1 VRSSR
6 PPPPSLV
13 PLRIGSFDIVER
25 IAVGGMSEV
34 FRAEERT
41 RTGTRTVVLKRML
54 PSLAVDGAA
63 REMFEEEA
71 RLGALIDHAGV
82 VKLLGSGE
90 HEGQPYLVL
99 EHVPGLDLW
108 RLSRWL
114 TRHGR
119 RLEPTL
125 VAHAGRQLLAAL
137 DAVHDTVDGAGR
149 PVGLVHRDV
158 SPSNILVS
166 MQGYVKLID
175 FGIAEAR
182 ARETPHLASV
192 VTRPKGKLGYLAPE
206 QVRGESTDRRV
217 DVFAAAVVIAEL
229 LLGRPLFTG
238 GSELAILLAIR
249 DAEIRPF
256 AELAGRIP
264 DGLHGAICR
273 ALHADPAKRT
283 PTAEALAAEL
293 APFDREPPRSARA
306 RLASLVSEAAGT
318 AVSGAVALS
327 AKAPAADEA
336 TAREPTTHDAPTLE
350 YRVMRGSTVLGPFT
364 YAKLVEAIATREVDV
379 GDSISEQGGPFLPLA
394 QFTSLFRHLPPSSKD
409 ETTRRQDRPTASEE
423 VHDLARVPLAA
434 VLGALLL
441 ARESGLL
448 LCSRGSARKEVYLS
462 EGVPEFV
469 SSNVASELLG
479 EFLVTR
485 GLVARDELDLAL
497 AVMPRF
503 EGRLG
508 ETLIALGLVDPVHL
522 VREIGAQVEERVLE
536 LFEWTSG
543 RAEFYRG
550 VPRPSEG
557 FPLGIDPW
565 RLLRC
570 GVERRLALGLETDL
584 LEGRLGQFV
593 RAARPAPRGLE
604 EASLDATLRGAIE
617 RARAGVLFGDLV
629 ALLDDPSHRDP
640 QRGVRDAVL
649 LVRLGALLVS
659 P

>member
-1 VRSSR
+1 
-6 PPPPSLV
+6 
-13 PLRIGSFDIVER
+13 
-25 IAVGGMSEV
+25 MSEV

-41 RTGTRTVVLKRML
+41 REGSRTVVLKRML
-54 PSLAVDGAA
+54 PSLATDGAA

-82 VKLLGSGE
+82 AKLLGSGE

-137 DAVHDTVDGAGR
+137 DAVHDTVDGTGR
-149 PVGLVHRDV
+149 PLGLVHRDV
-158 SPSNILVS
+158 SPSNVLIS
-166 MQGYVKLID
+166 MRGHVKLID

-206 QVRGESTDRRV
+206 QVRGESSDRRV

-229 LLGRPLFTG
+229 LLGRPLFAG

-264 DGLHGAICR
+264 DGLHGAITR

-293 APFDREPPRSARA
+293 APFDHEPPRSARA
-306 RLASLVSEAAGT
+306 RLASLIAEAAGT
-318 AVSGAVALS
+318 AVSGATALGVT
-327 AKAPAADEA
+327 AAAEPAERD
-336 TAREPTTHDAPTLE
+336 PTTHDAPSLE
-350 YRVMRGSTVLGPFT
+350 YRAMRGATVLGPFT
-364 YAKLVEAIATREVDV
+364 YAKLVEAIATRQVGV
-379 GDSISEQGGPFLPLA
+379 GDTISEQGGPFVPLA
-394 QFTSLFRHLPPSSKD
+394 HFTSLFRHLPPSSKD
-409 ETTRRQDRPTASEE
+409 ETTRKQDRPSASEASD
-423 VHDLARVPLAA
+423 DLARTPLAS

-441 ARESGLL
+441 ARDSGLL
-448 LCSRGSARKEVYLS
+448 LCSRGGARKEVYLS

-508 ETLIALGLVDPVHL
+508 ETLVALGLVDPVQL

-565 RLLRC
+565 RLLRR
-570 GVERRLALGLETDL
+570 GIERRLALGLEADL
-584 LEGRLGQFV
+584 VEGRLGQFM
-593 RAARPAPRGLE
+593 RAARPAPRGLD
-604 EASLDATLRGAIE
+604 EAHLDETMRRALE
-617 RARAGVLFGDLV
+617 RARSGVLFGDLV
-629 ALLDDPSHRDP
+629 ATLDDPTGRDP
-640 QRGVRDAVL
+640 QRGVREAVL